1 MEGLT
6 QSYMLKQKLL
16 NCEPI
21 DLIRFVV
28 DLRDSHLEFWT
39 SFSDSATAKRLLI
52 ISGAHC
58 LHKELWLP
66 ILPIGFPGTC
76 FLTFLEM
83 LSAAWLVSDFASTTY
98 ALKPQLGVLPLPL
111 LATYVRLMIM
121 SRMKSMFS
129 FTART
134 LRWCLF
140 AGSTGRYFHRH
151 DRMFLL
157 FYTRTTTNSFFHS

>member
-1 MEGLT
+1 MIICLPHFDYLQCDSPKHTDGDSTFNLLSWMLILLHILSAMEGLT

-83 LSAAWLVSDFASTTY
+83 LSAAWLVSDFASTPFVLNRNLEFY
-98 ALKPQLGVLPLPL
+98 LFPYLQLMWG
-111 LATYVRLMIM
+111 
-121 SRMKSMFS
+121 
-129 FTART
+129 
-134 LRWCLF
+134 WW
-140 AGSTGRYFHRH
+140 
-151 DRMFLL
+151 
-157 FYTRTTTNSFFHS
+157 